1 MNMDKTNRDPL
12 DNPDTASDTSPLHL
26 PESSDEALCLRAQQ
40 ADKEAEDILV
50 RRYTRLVE
58 SLARRYFLIGGTE
71 EDLKQEGMIGLL
83 SAVREYSSQRASFKT
98 FAALCIRRS
107 IIDAIR
113 KSQNRNNLFYNEVLS
128 FSQLPFDGSQASP
141 MDQDPEQQ
149 VIGKLDRKHI
159 EQVLQSKLS
168 EFERQVLSLY
178 LSGYRYSEIAER
190 LSKPVKSVDNAVQ
203 RIRRKLS

>member
-1 MNMDKTNRDPL
+1 MNMDKTNRNFHP
-12 DNPDTASDTSPLHL
+12 NSDIVSYIPSADLQQL
-26 PESSDEALCLRAQQ
+26 SDEALCGYAQH
-40 ADKEAEDILV
+40 ADKAAEDVLM
-50 RRYTRLVE
+50 RRYSRLVE
-58 SLARRYFLIGGTE
+58 SLAKRYFLIGGTE
-71 EDLKQEGMIGLL
+71 EDLRQEGMIGLL
-83 SAVREYSSQRASFKT
+83 SAVREYSPQRASFKT

-113 KSQNRNNLFYNEVLS
+113 RSQNRNNLFYNEVLS
-128 FSQLPFDGSQASP
+128 FSQLSSDGSQASP

-178 LSGYRYSEIAER
+178 LSGYRYTEIAER
-190 LSKPVKSVDNAVQ
+190 LSKSVKSVDNAVQ